1 MSGQRFATRWTD
13 FLCTE
18 SLDRQGYLDY
28 AFCLCDTSEKGR
40 GGPRTATG
48 VIALLGVMDTHRA
61 NTQLARGWGVGGG
74 GTWAPWHS
82 EQEMRP
88 ALQGLRAGD
97 RTPVRRPG
105 SPLASGTVATGCPTE
120 PASFSQQPVQTSF
133 LRPPVGPQNPNST
146 FHPWFVRDVSTLGFL
161 GANASLSPGSWVRG
175 DPEPGQRGRVIGTA

>member
-1 MSGQRFATRWTD
+1 
-13 FLCTE
+13 
-18 SLDRQGYLDY
+18 
-28 AFCLCDTSEKGR
+28 
-40 GGPRTATG
+40 
-48 VIALLGVMDTHRA
+48 
-61 NTQLARGWGVGGG
+61 
-74 GTWAPWHS
+74 
-82 EQEMRP
+82 MRP

-133 LRPPVGPQNPNST
+133 LRPPVGPQSPNST

-175 DPEPGQRGRVIGTA
+175 DPEPG

>member
-1 MSGQRFATRWTD
+1 MSGKHFATHWSD

-18 SLDRQGYLDY
+18 SLHRQGYLDY
-28 AFCLCDTSEKGR
+28 AFCLADISKKGR
-40 GGPRTATG
+40 RGWRTATG

-61 NTQLARGWGVGGG
+61 NTHSASSGVGVVGGGRWAGG

-120 PASFSQQPVQTSF
+120 PATSF
-133 LRPPVGPQNPNST
+133 LCPPVGPQNPNS
-146 FHPWFVRDVSTLGFL
+146 
-161 GANASLSPGSWVRG
+161 PGS
-175 DPEPGQRGRVIGTA
+175 

>member
-61 NTQLARGWGVGGG
+61 NTHSASSGVGGG
-74 GTWAPWHS
+74 GRRHVGPMA
-82 EQEMRP
+82 
-88 ALQGLRAGD
+88 LRA
-97 RTPVRRPG
+97 RNAPG
-105 SPLASGTVATGCPTE
+105 LA
-120 PASFSQQPVQTSF
+120 
-133 LRPPVGPQNPNST
+133 
-146 FHPWFVRDVSTLGFL
+146 
-161 GANASLSPGSWVRG
+161 GAQSR
-175 DPEPGQRGRVIGTA
+175 